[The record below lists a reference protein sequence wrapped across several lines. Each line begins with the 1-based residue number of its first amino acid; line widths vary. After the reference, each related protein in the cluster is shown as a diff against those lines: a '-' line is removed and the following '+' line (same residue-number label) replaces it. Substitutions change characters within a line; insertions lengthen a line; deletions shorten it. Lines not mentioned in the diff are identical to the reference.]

1 MFGAGGGIR
10 GLGLSLG
17 VGAVAIL
24 GDNSQKRSLRV
35 GVMSGVS
42 VSAKPLTD

>member
-17 VGAVAIL
+17 VAVVAIW
-24 GDNSQKRSLRV
+24 GDILRKRSLRV
-35 GVMSGVS
+35 GVRSAIF
-42 VSAKPLTD
+42 VSAKFPYR